1 MEAKQQTGEDT
12 STTQKVYTGIT
23 HTHTDMGKRDTQNPA
38 VLVKGLGDL
47 MLPRNITTPTE

>member
-23 HTHTDMGKRDTQNPA
+23 HTHTDIGKRDTQNPA